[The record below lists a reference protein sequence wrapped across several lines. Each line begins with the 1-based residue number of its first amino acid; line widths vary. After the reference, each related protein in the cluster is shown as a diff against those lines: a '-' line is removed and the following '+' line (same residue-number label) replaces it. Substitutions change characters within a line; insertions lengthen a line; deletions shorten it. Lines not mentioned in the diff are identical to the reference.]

1 MKDMKPKYNHKEV
14 EEGKVDF
21 WIGNKF
27 FKSGVDKNKDP
38 FCIVIPPP
46 NVTGKLHLGHAWDVS
61 LQDIIVRR
69 KRMQGFDTLF
79 LPGMD
84 HAGIATQ
91 AKVDERLREQGT
103 NRYELGRE
111 KFLEKAWEWKD
122 EYASIIREQW
132 DTLGLSLDYDKERFT
147 LDEGLNQAVN
157 KVFIDMFNKGLVYRG
172 TRAINWDPEAKTALS
187 NIEVIHKE
195 KPGKMYYFKYM
206 ITGTNDFVE
215 VATTRPETMGSDK
228 ALVVHPDDPRYKDLV
243 GKTVVTPFRKEE
255 VPVITDDYIDI
266 EFGSGAMKCSA
277 HATADVEILEKHGLA
292 IEECINDD
300 GRLNKYGLEFEGMTR
315 EEARPLIAKRLDEE
329 GLLIKEEDYTH
340 QVGHSERTD
349 AVVEI
354 MVKPQ
359 WFVKMDVLAEQALEM
374 MQGEDKVNFV
384 PDRFE
389 HTFNTWMNNI
399 HDWCIS
405 RQLWWGH
412 RIPAW
417 YNGEEVKVQVECPGE
432 GWTQDEDVLD
442 TWFSSA
448 LWPFS
453 TLGWPNEEQ
462 KDYERYFPTNVLVT
476 GYDIIFFWVSRMIF
490 QSREFMGTKPFDHVL
505 IHGLIRDKDGRKMSK
520 SLGNGVDP
528 MDVVDKYGADSLRH
542 FITTNCSPGQDLR
555 YFEEKV
561 EASWNFINKLWN
573 MARFVNMNL
582 GDSKV
587 EDLKIDSN
595 NLTDASKYI
604 INRFNEVL
612 ENINNNF
619 EKFDFGE
626 VNRDIYNF
634 AWNEYAAWY
643 VELAKIDL
651 NSDDENSDDENI
663 VKNTRAVLYNMLM
676 NIIKI
681 LHPVM
686 PFVTEEIYL
695 TLPHEEES
703 ITVSAWPELNSDF
716 NNLDDSNMKNVIELI
731 TAVRNIRSE
740 VNKAPKEQIDMHIKT
755 NNEEVKTGL
764 LDNIRYINRFA
775 NPKELN
781 IDTAINVD
789 EESKTNVCTN
799 LTVIIPLSDLINL
812 DEEIE
817 RLEKELKKLAGEIK
831 RCESMLSNEKFVSK
845 APEQKINEEKEKL
858 SNYKVQYES
867 VEEALNKLK

>member
-1 MKDMKPKYNHKEV
+1 MKEMKPKYNHIEIENNKY
-14 EEGKVDF
+14 DF
-21 WIGNKF
+21 WLKEGF
-27 FKSGVDKNKDP
+27 FRSGDKTKEP

-46 NVTGKLHLGHAWDVS
+46 NVTGKLHLGHAWDAA

-91 AKVDERLREQGT
+91 AKVDARLKEQGT

-111 KFLEKAWEWKD
+111 KFLEKAWEWKE
-122 EYASIIREQW
+122 EYSEIIRKQW
-132 DTLGLSLDYDKERFT
+132 ATLGLSLDYDKERFT

-157 KVFIDMFNKGLVYRG
+157 KVFIDMYKKGLIYRG

-206 ITGTNDFVE
+206 ITGTNDYVE

-228 ALVVHPDDPRYKDLV
+228 ALVVHPDDSRYKELI
-243 GKTVVTPFRKEE
+243 GKTVITPFRKEE
-255 VPVITDDYIDI
+255 VPVITDEYIDM

-277 HATADVEILEKHGLA
+277 HATADVEILVKHGLA

-300 GRLNKYGLEFEGMTR
+300 GRLNKFGLEFEGMTR
-315 EEARPLIAKRLDEE
+315 EEARPLIAQRLKQE

-359 WFVKMDVLAEQALEM
+359 WFVKMDILAEQALDLM
-374 MQGEDKVNFV
+374 KSEDKVNFV
-384 PDRFE
+384 PERFE
-389 HTFNTWMNNI
+389 HTFSTWMTNI

-417 YNGEEVKVQVECPGE
+417 YNGEEVKVQVDSPGDN
-432 GWTQDEDVLD
+432 WIQDEDVLD

-453 TLGWPNEEQ
+453 TLGWPNEAS

-490 QSREFMGTKPFDHVL
+490 QSKEFMNTKPFDYVL
-505 IHGLIRDKDGRKMSK
+505 IHGLIRDSEGRKMSK

-528 MDVVDKYGADSLRH
+528 MDVVEKYGADSLRH

-555 YFEEKV
+555 YYDEKV

-582 GDSKV
+582 GEPKL
-587 EDLKIDSN
+587 EDLEIDPA
-595 NLTDASKYI
+595 NLTIASKYI
-604 INRFNEVL
+604 INRFNDVL

-643 VELAKIDL
+643 LELAKVDL
-651 NSDDENSDDENI
+651 NSDNENTIKS
-663 VKNTRAVLYNMLM
+663 TRAVLYNMLM

-695 TLPHEEES
+695 TLPHKENS
-703 ITVSAWPELNSDF
+703 ITISEWPQLNTSFSNLNDSD
-716 NNLDDSNMKNVIELI
+716 MKNIIEVI
-731 TAVRNIRSE
+731 TAIRNVRSE
-740 VNKAPKEQIDMHIKT
+740 VNKAPKEQIEIYIKS
-755 NNEEVKTGL
+755 NSEAIKTGL
-764 LDNIRYINRFA
+764 IENNRYLYKFT
-775 NPKELN
+775 NPRELL
-781 IDTAINVD
+781 ITTELTTT
-789 EESKTNVCTN
+789 EECKTIVCSNT
-799 LTVIIPLSDLINL
+799 TVMIPMSELINL
-812 DEEIE
+812 EDEKL
-817 RLEKELKKLAGEIK
+817 RLNTELVKLQNEIK

-858 SNYKVQYES
+858 YNYKQQYNS
-867 VEEALNKLK
+867 VEDALNKIK